1 MKGTANNASNTR
13 KALVAIM
20 LLSLLM
26 QVQSVFACQMMDH
39 SGPIEECCCENMAAA
54 SIERSDLKD
63 SNEGDACCEI
73 EANLSLKELDLEDD
87 AAVISKINSSAELP
101 IGALIFLVT
110 TLWPEL
116 GSTDS
121 NDRGWSFESDP
132 SNPGTSTYLST
143 QRLRI

>member
-1 MKGTANNASNTR
+1 MKGTANNASNSR

-26 QVQSVFACQMMDH
+26 QVQSVFACQMMEH
-39 SGPIEECCCENMAAA
+39 SGPIENCCCEDMAA

-63 SNEGDACCEI
+63 TNEGDACCEI

-101 IGALIFLVT
+101 TVALVFLIT
-110 TLWPEL
+110 TFWPEL

-121 NDRGWSFESDP
+121 NDRGWSIESDP